1 MKYGNYLI
9 VTLPDFRRHFDFNT
23 FYRNRYQFVTDMHP
37 DKVYYWGNDKLIRAY
52 DTLSNWILN
61 DFGQEINDIPADV
74 INALQCL
81 VGRAIP
87 KPNLK
92 TNGIELTEDIITL
105 SPGQN
110 VSLPLYE
117 QMEIP
122 DPIKIKLHK
131 IVISGESEMP
141 AVVTAGKESREISQG
156 DVIYITECNGNFIEF
171 ISTFDENE
179 FLTGQL
185 IDSSEQFGSI
195 LVITDKTDGR
205 KQTING
211 VVSFIL
217 VDKGYIY
224 INERGRLVTIDNDV
238 PMVLLRI
245 NESHAVQIKRKGNSI
260 AVLYHNGV
268 CKSTTSLSSLQ
279 GVLRI

>member
-9 VTLPDFRRHFDFNT
+9 VTLPDFRHHFDFKQ
-23 FYRNRYQFVTDMHP
+23 FYENRRQFVSDMHP
-37 DKVYYWGNDKLIRAY
+37 DKVYYWGDAKLIRAY
-52 DTLSNWILN
+52 HTISNWIL
-61 DFGQEINDIPADV
+61 DDPVLATDDIPADV
-74 INALQCL
+74 INALQSLTGKLISIPCL
-81 VGRAIP
+81 KAD
-87 KPNLK
+87 
-92 TNGIELTEDIITL
+92 EMMLTEDVITL

-110 VSLPLYE
+110 VVFPLYE
-117 QMEIP
+117 KAEAPEVI
-122 DPIKIKLHK
+122 DIHLHK
-131 IVISGESEMP
+131 IVVSGESEMP
-141 AVVTAGKESREISQG
+141 CIVSAGNESRELRHG
-156 DVIYITECNGNFIEF
+156 DVLFVTECDGKFIDFSPSFE
-171 ISTFDENE
+171 ENE

-245 NESHAVQIKRKGNSI
+245 NESPAVQIKRKGNSI

>member
-74 INALQCL
+74 INALQSL
-81 VGRAIP
+81 TGKLISIP
-87 KPNLK
+87 SLK
-92 TNGIELTEDIITL
+92 ADEMMLTEDVITL

-110 VSLPLYE
+110 VVFPLYE
-117 QMEIP
+117 KAEAQEVI
-122 DPIKIKLHK
+122 DIHLHK
-131 IVISGESEMP
+131 IVVSGESEMP
-141 AVVTAGKESREISQG
+141 CIVSAGNESRELRHG
-156 DVIYITECNGNFIEF
+156 DVLFVTECDGKFIDFSPSFE
-171 ISTFDENE
+171 ENE

-185 IDSSEQFGSI
+185 IDSSDQFGSI
-195 LVITDKTDGR
+195 LVITDKINGT

-217 VDKGYIY
+217 VDNGYIY
-224 INERGRLVTIDNDV
+224 INEQGRLITIDNNI

-245 NESHAVQIKRKGNSI
+245 NELGAVQIKSKENFI

-268 CKSTTSLSSLQ
+268 SKSTSSMTPVQ
-279 GVLRI
+279 NVIKI